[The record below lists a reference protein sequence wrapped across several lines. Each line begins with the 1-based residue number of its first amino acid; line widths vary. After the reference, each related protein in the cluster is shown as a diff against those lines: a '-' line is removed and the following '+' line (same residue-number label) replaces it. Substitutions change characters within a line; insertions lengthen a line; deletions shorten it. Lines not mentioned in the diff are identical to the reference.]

1 MADEIK
7 SNRKR
12 KAKLRRS
19 TGSDS
24 DMCSPDGKK
33 VFISTLNTKLS
44 SEADISDIG
53 VESVLDDSSD
63 QVLKALKM
71 TEGIG
76 EKFELQRM
84 EEKLR
89 KTEDS
94 LNQIANLEKAVSNI
108 QTSFCLFNDK
118 VKKLE
123 VTIQEIE
130 TGLTASNL
138 DIDALAR
145 KEEKTEKRIRELE
158 DQILYQDV
166 YSRKENLR
174 FFGIPEPAQG
184 VEDTKEVIH
193 KFFEQELEVE
203 NAREIE
209 FQRIHRL
216 GKTKPGQ
223 TRPII
228 ARFLRFPERELI
240 FKSVRELGEEAD
252 VKVYADLPKTI
263 RDRRKKL
270 WPKMKKAWEEGK
282 FCLL

>member
-24 DMCSPDGKK
+24 DMCSPDGKR
-33 VFISTLNTKLS
+33 VFISTLNTTLS

-53 VESVLDDSSD
+53 VLDDSSD

-84 EEKLR
+84 EEKLS
-89 KTEDS
+89 KVEDS
-94 LNQIANLEKAVSNI
+94 LNQIANLEKAVANI
-108 QTSFCLFNDK
+108 QTSLCLFNDK

-123 VTIQEIE
+123 VTIQEID

-216 GKTKPGQ
+216 GKKKPDERQ

-240 FKSVRELGEEAD
+240 FKSVQRAGRGSRCQS
-252 VKVYADLPKTI
+252 V
-263 RDRRKKL
+263 R
-270 WPKMKKAWEEGK
+270 
-282 FCLL
+282 